1 MMMMMMIDDDDDDD
15 DDDDAEIR
23 AVLGSRT
30 ADADSIGQ
38 RVSGESDIR
47 AHLSRVR
54 STESLLLAG
63 QRISAE
69 TRTETAA
76 LPADHQQSVELLLS
90 RFLFT
95 CTLDFSSSNHI

>member
-1 MMMMMMIDDDDDDD
+1 MFCSKYVNVVGTLQIDDDD

-47 AHLSRVR
+47 AHLSRV
-54 STESLLLAG
+54 
-63 QRISAE
+63 
-69 TRTETAA
+69 
-76 LPADHQQSVELLLS
+76 
-90 RFLFT
+90 
-95 CTLDFSSSNHI
+95 